1 MCIDKICEEREE
13 RVEMKKRREGISFSP
28 VLEWY
33 SGTGWCQYCDCTPLL
48 ILGSQQPPPLC
59 TIRIYCCFLYLH
71 KTIGHKRARGAH
83 CACQS
88 HAEAW
93 ICLAAQIARPER
105 TRAKRPHRR
114 DQPVVIGTIR
124 YQELFAFQNEICS
137 PHAQLLG
144 LFTLSV
150 MARTSA

>member
-1 MCIDKICEEREE
+1 
-13 RVEMKKRREGISFSP
+13 MKKRREGISFSP

-33 SGTGWCQYCDCTPLL
+33 SGTGWCQYCDCTLLL
-48 ILGSQQPPPLC
+48 ILGSQPPPPLC

-93 ICLAAQIARPER
+93 ICLAAQIASRNKSEK
-105 TRAKRPHRR
+105 ASAAL
-114 DQPVVIGTIR
+114 VIGTIR
-124 YQELFAFQNEICS
+124 YLVQNEICQ
-137 PHAQLLG
+137 PQLFASWTG
-144 LFTLSV
+144 TD
-150 MARTSA
+150 RK

>member
-1 MCIDKICEEREE
+1 
-13 RVEMKKRREGISFSP
+13 MKKRREGISFSP

-33 SGTGWCQYCDCTPLL
+33 SGTGWCQYCDCTLLL

-93 ICLAAQIARPER
+93 ICLAAQIARPEQER
-105 TRAKRPHRR
+105 KGRSGETGKSTAL
-114 DQPVVIGTIR
+114 VIGTIR
-124 YQELFAFQNEICS
+124 YHELLAFQNEICL
-137 PHAQLLG
+137 PQLFAAWTG
-144 LFTLSV
+144 
-150 MARTSA
+150 RDRK